1 MNVDTGQDAEI
12 RARVAAILAANGP
25 RWLETQR
32 WFADK
37 GRAITRMHLDD
48 LLVQRV
54 APDYLMLAVA
64 NVEFADGTSARYL
77 LPLATGANVAPD
89 AAIAATP
96 FVSESHS
103 LTDGAGSPQ
112 LGNWL
117 LDLMTGGVSPGSGE
131 WHFADE
137 KNARDLM
144 DRARTVQGAPMGAEQ
159 SNSSFRF
166 DETLI
171 VKLFRRLQPGPNPD
185 EEMLRALREA
195 NFPRVPPFA
204 GSASWRS
211 ADGDDFPIALAQT
224 FVPNQGDGWTWMLR
238 HIRSLP
244 HSPSR
249 ETLDAERLLGQRT
262 AELHLTLCDVEH
274 PDFVPEIASAP
285 AIATEV
291 HRLRQT
297 IEMTIDLLNE
307 RASTLPSHMQSRLP
321 AMISGLRESA
331 GRAEGFRAETGLPR
345 IRVHGDFH
353 LGQTLR
359 TQDDDWMLID
369 FEGEPARPVAER
381 RQRASALKDVA
392 GMLRSF
398 AYARGAAEREAPH
411 TGAAEHSERIAAWKR
426 GARRAFL
433 AGYRGAIRAAES
445 PLVPLD
451 DEAFSR
457 ALAAWELDKALYEIA
472 YEARNRPHWLEIPLA
487 AFRSGR
493 DDYAPDATGA
503 APA

>member
-1 MNVDTGQDAEI
+1 MSDDARHDAEI
-12 RARVAAILAANGP
+12 RAQVAAILATDGP

-37 GRAITRMHLDD
+37 GRSITRMQLDD

-54 APDYLMLAVA
+54 TPDYLMLAVA

-77 LPLATGANVAPD
+77 LPLAIAANIASD

-117 LDLMTGGVSPGSGE
+117 LDLMAGRDTPGSDA

-137 KNARDLM
+137 QDARDLM
-144 DRARTVQGAPMGAEQ
+144 DRARAVPGAPMGAEQ

-166 DETLI
+166 DEALI

-195 NFPRVPPFA
+195 NFPRVPSFA

-211 ADGDDFPIALAQT
+211 ADGDIIPIALAQT

-238 HIRSLP
+238 RIKSLP
-244 HSPSR
+244 HSPSH
-249 ETLDAERLLGQRT
+249 ETFDAERLLGRRT

-285 AIATEV
+285 AIATDV
-291 HRLRQT
+291 HRVQQT
-297 IEMTIDLLNE
+297 VEMTIGLLNE
-307 RASTLPSHMQSRLP
+307 RASVLPGPIQSRLP
-321 AMISGLRESA
+321 TMISGLREST

-359 TQDDDWMLID
+359 TRDDDWMLID
-369 FEGEPARPVAER
+369 FEGEPARPVGER

-398 AYARGAAEREAPH
+398 AYARGTAERELPVPDAL
-411 TGAAEHSERIAAWKR
+411 EHSERIAAWER

-433 AGYRGAIRAAES
+433 AGYRRAILAAEA
-445 PLVPLD
+445 PLVPLE

-487 AFRSGR
+487 AFRSGG